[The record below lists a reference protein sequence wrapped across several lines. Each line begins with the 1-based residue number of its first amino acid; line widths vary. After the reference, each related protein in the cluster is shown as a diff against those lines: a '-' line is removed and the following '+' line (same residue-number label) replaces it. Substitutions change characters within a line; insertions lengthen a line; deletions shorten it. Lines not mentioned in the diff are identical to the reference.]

1 MRIGLLSD
9 CEGNLAALEAA
20 IRALKTQAPDVLVHA
35 GDVLNCPFS
44 PDPPGETVSLLR
56 AENVRTVAGNHD
68 RYLSDWGT
76 TRWPQTLWMRLRR
89 SDPLGAWIDDV
100 PAGQAQIAPADLAWL
115 RALPEEILLTDSVY
129 VCHGMPGNAWNS
141 IWPRHPHYDGNVS
154 DLDRDAS
161 LQMLARLNVSL
172 ALCGHVQQP
181 WEYRDQLPDGRA
193 LHVVR
198 AGSRS
203 DNRVGYAVVTQRPG
217 GWEATWGEAEYTPRH
232 R

>member
-115 RALPEEILLTDSVY
+115 RALPEEILLTDGVY

-172 ALCGHVQQP
+172 ALC
-181 WEYRDQLPDGRA
+181 
-193 LHVVR
+193 
-198 AGSRS
+198 
-203 DNRVGYAVVTQRPG
+203 
-217 GWEATWGEAEYTPRH
+217 
-232 R
+232 